1 MRKPKFKFKVERLVS
16 YTQVF
21 NQDIQINQYSFL
33 SMVKDPLLVVIIG
46 LQLRE

>member
-1 MRKPKFKFKVERLVS
+1 MERLVS

-33 SMVKDPLLVVIIG
+33 SMVSIPILVVIIG
-46 LQLRE
+46 LRLRDKKAMVQY